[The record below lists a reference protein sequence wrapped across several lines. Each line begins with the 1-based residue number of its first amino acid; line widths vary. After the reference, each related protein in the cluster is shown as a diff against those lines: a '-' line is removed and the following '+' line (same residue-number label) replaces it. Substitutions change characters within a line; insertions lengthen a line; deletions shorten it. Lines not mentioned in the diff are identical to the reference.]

1 MLARP
6 RPVTPHYA
14 EFSAA
19 FESFGRLPVT
29 RRLARLTPAPTGA
42 PVPAGTPTAGAAR

>member
-1 MLARP
+1 MHTAR
-6 RPVTPHYA
+6 A
-14 EFSAA
+14 EFAAA

-42 PVPAGTPTAGAAR
+42 TVPAGTPTVGAAR